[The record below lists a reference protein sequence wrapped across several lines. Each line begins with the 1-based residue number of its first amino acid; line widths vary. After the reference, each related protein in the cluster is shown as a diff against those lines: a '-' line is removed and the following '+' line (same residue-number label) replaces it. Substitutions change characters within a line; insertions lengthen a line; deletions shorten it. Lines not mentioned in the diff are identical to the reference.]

1 MTLHLW
7 SQQSP
12 IQRKLQESR
21 SWKMEVGGGFVCMML
36 LCCDLCWRRG
46 IWLGVTRGKWRIWF
60 SHSDLQCGKFCRK
73 SSENGSEN
81 QSFNWKSESGHL
93 TVKANK
99 CNHRD
104 QLISNKNI
112 FTKVKIFAH
121 VWKIFYPPCHL
132 RAAHWAAWWRGRG
145 LGQGRWRRGGEAG
158 ARPRQCGHWIPSPAC
173 KPTPDIFQHS
183 FDILHTKLD
192 FWSQNKGSVEMKQNE
207 LSVFCWS
214 TSHYVLIIKSLLLMK
229 INTKFQSGKV
239 ESGCWLGRLGAN
251 ILNIIINIKAR

>member
-1 MTLHLW
+1 MCQFGVLMEINDSALV
-7 SQQSP
+7 
-12 IQRKLQESR
+12 ESAVTN
-21 SWKMEVGGGFVCMML
+21 SEEITGISFLEDGGERFVCMML

-81 QSFNWKSESGHL
+81 QSFNWIASSKTESGHL
-93 TVKANK
+93 TVKDNK

-132 RAAHWAAWWRGRG
+132 RASHWAAWWRGRG
-145 LGQGRWRRGGEAG
+145 LGQGRWWRGGEAG
-158 ARPRQCGHWIPSPAC
+158 ARPRQCGHWNPSPAC

-183 FDILHTKLD
+183 FDIFKKKTFEVEIRFPWK
-192 FWSQNKGSVEMKQNE
+192 WNKMNSLCFAG
-207 LSVFCWS
+207 LR
-214 TSHYVLIIKSLLLMK
+214 LIMFS
-229 INTKFQSGKV
+229 
-239 ESGCWLGRLGAN
+239 
-251 ILNIIINIKAR
+251 